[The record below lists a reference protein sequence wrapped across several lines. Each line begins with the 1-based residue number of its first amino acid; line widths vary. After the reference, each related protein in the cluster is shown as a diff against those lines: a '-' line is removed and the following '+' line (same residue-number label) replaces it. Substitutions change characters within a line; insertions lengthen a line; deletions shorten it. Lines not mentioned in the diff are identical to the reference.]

1 VLVYA
6 IMGMPQ
12 SRVQC
17 TALLLLSLAAA
28 LASLDPYNLGG
39 APAGAGAE
47 AAYKYGLGLGLCVGA
62 SAMSGLAS
70 TLTQV
75 ATQTHARNA
84 YLYSIELA
92 LYQWYACRHAH
103 RVCHRPWHTVH
114 TLVVTHAVSLLS
126 RCDGPGPTASRGAR
140 AE

>member
-39 APAGAGAE
+39 APAGAE
-47 AAYKYGLGLGLCVGA
+47 AGYAYGLGLGLCVGA

-92 LYQWYACRHAH
+92 LYQWYGCRH
-103 RVCHRPWHTVH
+103 
-114 TLVVTHAVSLLS
+114 
-126 RCDGPGPTASRGAR
+126 G
-140 AE
+140 